1 MYIFTIFYA
10 GRKLGATPLAAQA
23 MRHAYRL
30 AAANGAPII
39 VEATRLADHQ
49 SRRVQINAD
58 GSIIK
63 LWEVSA

>member
-1 MYIFTIFYA
+1 MYIFTIFSA
-10 GRKLGATPLAAQA
+10 GRKLGATPLADQA

-30 AAANGAPII
+30 AASNGTQII

-49 SRRVQINAD
+49 SRRVQVNAD

>member
-1 MYIFTIFYA
+1 MFLFTIFSA
-10 GRKLGATPLAAQA
+10 GRKLGSTSLAAQA

-30 AAANGAPII
+30 AAANGTPII

-49 SRRVQINAD
+49 SRCVQINAD

>member
-1 MYIFTIFYA
+1 MYIFTIFAA
-10 GRKLGATPLAAQA
+10 GQKLGATPLADQA
-23 MRHAYRL
+23 MRHAYRI

-49 SRRVQINAD
+49 SRRVQVNAD

>member
-1 MYIFTIFYA
+1 MFLFTIFAA
-10 GRKLGATPLAAQA
+10 GRKLGATPLADQA

-30 AAANGAPII
+30 AANGAPII

-49 SRRVQINAD
+49 SRRVQVNAD

>member
-1 MYIFTIFYA
+1 MFIFTIFA
-10 GRKLGATPLAAQA
+10 SGRKLGATPLANQA

-39 VEATRLADHQ
+39 VEATRLADHK
-49 SRRVQINAD
+49 SRRIQINAD